1 MQFKVKLLSFNE
13 PASDSS
19 MIPRDVVEQ
28 WMASDVYK
36 NAIASHS
43 LLGTMSHYPRN
54 ASSGVKN
61 LSSAITKT
69 IGKDDLMIIV
79 GESAPTHYITKLEC
93 GNDGWLYATAQL
105 LDEKDFDSQAAEN
118 IKRLKGLLKS
128 GCMIGCSAVILG
140 YWDSAGG
147 KTGIGGNNF
156 SGDVLRKLLTIK
168 GFDLTLN
175 PSWKKAQIV
184 SVTDDEGNVIHS
196 VEGERAFSDTQDEVT
211 YDGMKV
217 KCFSDLSQFGNVAKS
232 SKINGQ
238 FTILKAKEFSSNNV
252 AEFVDEAPVSNNAP
266 TVETQKEFSVAT
278 IRERVRM
285 AKFSPR
291 MRMRR
296 LFLEYKQTVRQLG
309 GIEKIDE
316 QTMKVLKSLFM
327 SDVLD
332 IFKQITPEILAGKQI
347 ATLTGA
353 SSLGKSV
360 RVASQKLQQPAR
372 LAYMEM
378 SKRGTLTPMRLK
390 ALQQAYIEFTKT
402 LEEEVFSS
410 NSIPEGLEK
419 EVEQEEKGN

>member
-28 WMASDVYK
+28 WMASDAYK

-140 YWDSAGG
+140 YWDSAG
-147 KTGIGGNNF
+147 KGIGG
-156 SGDVLRKLLTIK
+156 SEMLKKLVALK

-196 VEGERAFSDTQDEVT
+196 VEGERVFSDTQDEVT

-252 AEFVDEAPVSNNAP
+252 AEFVDEGSVSNNAP
-266 TVETQKEFSVAT
+266 SVETQKEFSVAT

-309 GIEKIDE
+309 GAEKIDE

-419 EVEQEEKGN
+419 EVEQEEEKGN